1 MDKKSHRSDFDDDYF
16 ELLQRAASEVEEE
29 EAQRQRDHRHEGFE
43 DVYSHSERPRE
54 YEDISSYS
62 SEELRQQDR
71 RPAAAPRPA
80 APPRPAARPQQ
91 TRTRD
96 HAAPP
101 PRRPGTET
109 GTIRPVRVEPDVDE
123 EELSD
128 YDVRYHRVPGAKKK
142 KRHGFLRFIAVL
154 LVLCLVGSTVFTLYA
169 LHFTDS
175 FREPEKITHYEG
187 AALHHEAYV
196 RNILLIGLDRA
207 KGGKSRSDSIML
219 VSVNKK
225 SGQVVLTS
233 IMRDTHVQIADEG
246 IEAKINSAYV
256 YGTANCLVRTV
267 EMNFGIRIDDY
278 VLMDFE
284 MFSALVD
291 GIGGIEVDLTEGEA
305 DYINEKY
312 TKKYPNGDPLTV
324 YEGKDVHLVGW
335 QALIFARI
343 RKVSSDSFGD
353 GDFGRTGRQR
363 YLIQKILQKA
373 RTQFTPTGIPKLLK
387 TARDVAPYIET
398 TLTKAEIL
406 RLGFMFAGCFAKSGF
421 DFNKLVLSQRLP
433 FDDYWW
439 YSNEWDG
446 SSLAIDFEKTRDL
459 LYRSIYG
466 GENADRTDTETTEFV
481 MFEE

>member
-29 EAQRQRDHRHEGFE
+29 EALRQRDHRHEGFE

-71 RPAAAPRPA
+71 RPS

-109 GTIRPVRVEPDVDE
+109 GTVRPVHREPEVDE

-175 FREPEKITHYEG
+175 FRDPEKITHYEG

-196 RNILLIGLDRA
+196 RNILLIGLDKA
-207 KGGKSRSDSIML
+207 QGGKSRSDSIML

-233 IMRDTHVQIADEG
+233 IMRDTHVQIADENT
-246 IEAKINSAYV
+246 EAKINSAYV

-267 EMNFGIRIDDY
+267 EMNFGIRVDDY
-278 VLMDFE
+278 ALVDFN

-291 GIGGIEVDLTEGEA
+291 GIGGIEVDLSEDEA
-305 DYINEKY
+305 DYINAMY
-312 TKKYPNGDPLTV
+312 AKKYPDGDPLTV

-335 QALIFARI
+335 QALIFART
-343 RKVSSDSFGD
+343 RKISSDTFGE

-363 YLIQKILQKA
+363 YIIEKILQKA
-373 RTQFTPTGIPKLLK
+373 RTQFTPAGIPKLLK
-387 TARDVAPYIET
+387 TARAVAPYIET
-398 TLTKAEIL
+398 TLSKTEIL
-406 RLGFMFAGCFAKSGF
+406 RLGFMLAGCFAKSGF
-421 DFNKLVLSQRLP
+421 DFNKLVVSQRLP
-433 FDDYWW
+433 FDGYWT

-446 SSLAIDFEKTRDL
+446 SSLAIDFEKNRDL
-459 LYRSIYG
+459 LYNSIYG
-466 GENADRTDTETTEFV
+466 GEDVAKSSEESTTEF
-481 MFEE
+481 EW